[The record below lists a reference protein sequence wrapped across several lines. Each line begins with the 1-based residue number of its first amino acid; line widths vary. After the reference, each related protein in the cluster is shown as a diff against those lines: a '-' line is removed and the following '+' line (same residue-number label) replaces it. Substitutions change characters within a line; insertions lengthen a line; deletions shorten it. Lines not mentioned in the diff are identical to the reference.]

1 MNARWVVLEPL
12 DTVAIRDGRGFD
24 MGFDAAAHLALPS
37 PATFAG
43 AVGAVYDPTPGL
55 GRTDPAA
62 IGTRLPSQIHGPL
75 TVRWRSSR
83 WEALFPVPHDVL
95 ASGSEL
101 SRLEVP
107 PPDTS
112 LQHDLDDQVQVL
124 LTDPAGGGATCDDR
138 WWDAGQLAGYLSDG
152 TLSDFLPAPPW
163 QVERRVGIA
172 REETR
177 TAAEGM
183 FYSFEHLRPEPGV
196 GFAGRCVGGPERH
209 LTGTVPFGG
218 EGRRAEVHGDIPD
231 VELPGMPEEFDG
243 GRLLLYLA
251 TPAVFPGGSWHPDLS
266 SMTSDDAEPPRLMAA
281 AVGSTRVITS
291 GTPDR
296 RTGAFGKGRI
306 MWAAPAGAV
315 YYLRFPSEDAAM
327 AAAQRIHGTTV
338 RQAED
343 WMRTAGFGLVLTGRW
358 TEG

>member
-1 MNARWVVLEPL
+1 MTGRWVVLEPL

-43 AVGAVYDPTPGL
+43 AIGAVYDPAHGL
-55 GRTDPAA
+55 ARADPSA
-62 IGTRLPSQIHGPL
+62 IGTRLPSQVHGPI
-75 TVRWRSSR
+75 TVRRRSGG
-83 WEALFPVPHDVL
+83 WQALLPVPHDVM

-107 PPDTS
+107 RSQPP
-112 LQHDLDDQVQVL
+112 LQHDLDSEVAVL
-124 LTDPAGGGATCDDR
+124 LTDPAGDGVPYEDR
-138 WWDAGQLAGYLSDG
+138 WWDAGQLTDYLHEGLLSDP
-152 TLSDFLPAPPW
+152 LPTPPW

-172 REETR
+172 REEAR
-177 TAAEGM
+177 TVTEGM
-183 FYSFEHLRPEPGV
+183 FYSAEHLRPDPGV
-196 GFAGRCVGGPERH
+196 GFAGRCVGGPSRPLE
-209 LTGTVPFGG
+209 GTVAFGG
-218 EGRRAEVHGDIPD
+218 EGRRAEVHGDVPGI
-231 VELPGMPEEFDG
+231 ELPALPEDFND

-251 TPAVFPGGSWHPDLS
+251 TPAVFPGGGWHPDLAS
-266 SMTSDDAEPPRLMAA
+266 LGGDGAAPQLVAA
-281 AVGSTRVITS
+281 AVGTTRVITT

-296 RTGAFGKGRI
+296 RTGAFGRGRI

-315 YYLRFPSEDAAM
+315 YYLRFAGDDAAI
-327 AAAQRIHGTTV
+327 AAAERVHGTTI